1 MSFLFLHFRKIINRN
16 FCLKKWNGA
25 TEVITAPVRKPAQP
39 AHALIRISR
48 RSSQS
53 ILSPHLQTV
62 NVRYTPKSHFNII
75 VITILSPHQYS
86 HHTHNLPSYSTTS
99 SGNFIICITSHS
111 ISHLKAISVFPML
124 HSFLSPR
131 FHFHYTCD
139 LAVVRSL
146 LLLKSYLP
154 PHSQTVTVRY
164 TPKSHFNTIVI
175 TMLSPHSETVAVR

>member
-1 MSFLFLHFRKIINRN
+1 MSFLFLYFRKIINRN

-86 HHTHNLPSYSTTS
+86 HHTNNLPSHTLQYHFIREFHHMYHLTFISIMPVVLS
-99 SGNFIICITSHS
+99 SFRS
-111 ISHLKAISVFPML
+111 SV
-124 HSFLSPR
+124 
-131 FHFHYTCD
+131 
-139 LAVVRSL
+139 L
-146 LLLKSYLP
+146 L
-154 PHSQTVTVRY
+154 
-164 TPKSHFNTIVI
+164 
-175 TMLSPHSETVAVR
+175 